1 MSHSVVGKAVALSLP
16 CKLVSAGDG
25 KQVCV
30 AGVDEDGVERN
41 TTSLLVLDHQKPG
54 SGRVW
59 NLLPKS
65 QHTCADK
72 NVYTHTHRNML
83 IDTNH
88 MCMGAGG

>member
-1 MSHSVVGKAVALSLP
+1 MGHAVGKAVALSLP

-41 TTSLLVLDHQKPG
+41 TTSLLVLDHQNPG
-54 SGRVW
+54 SGIVYPSL
-59 NLLPKS
+59 NTHV
-65 QHTCADK
+65 HTKPCTH
-72 NVYTHTHRNML
+72 THTHRKML

-88 MCMGAGG
+88 MYMGAGG